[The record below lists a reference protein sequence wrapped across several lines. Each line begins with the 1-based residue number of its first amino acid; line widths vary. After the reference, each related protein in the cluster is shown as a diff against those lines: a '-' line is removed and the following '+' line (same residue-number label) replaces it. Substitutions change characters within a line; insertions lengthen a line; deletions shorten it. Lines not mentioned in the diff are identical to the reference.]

1 MEAYLGFVRRGFQR
15 AITYQFQFWAELV
28 INLLFMYI
36 YVCLWRALYAGRGAV
51 AGYDQGRLL
60 TYIIVAQTL
69 ITYQFTVRTW
79 ALIEQKVRSG
89 EIAIDL
95 ARPVDFQGM
104 MLATGIGTAL
114 HTLLFNMLPKFALF
128 ALAGVVQAPASGLA
142 LGLFLPSAILGYLVT
157 FGIEFGVGI
166 SAFWLVEVRGLYA
179 VVMWALAGLFSG
191 YFLPLEFFP
200 GWLAAISHALPFS
213 AMIYTPAALYAGSI
227 TGAAAVA
234 AVLGQLAWVAALFG
248 AGRLLFTI
256 AYRRL
261 VVQGG

>member
-1 MEAYLGFVRRGFQR
+1 
-15 AITYQFQFWAELV
+15 
-28 INLLFMYI
+28 MYI
-36 YVCLWRALYAGRGAV
+36 FVCMWRALYAGRDAV
-51 AGYDQGRLL
+51 AGYDRARLL

-79 ALIEQKVRSG
+79 ALLEGKVRSG
-89 EIAIDL
+89 EVAIDL

-104 MLATGIGTAL
+104 ILATGIGTAL
-114 HTLLFNMLPKFALF
+114 HTVLFNMLPKFSLF
-128 ALAGVVQAPASGLA
+128 ALLGVAQPPASGLA
-142 LGLFLPSAILGYLVT
+142 LGLFLVSALLGYLVT
-157 FGIEFGVGI
+157 FGIEFCIGI

-179 VVMWALAGLFSG
+179 LVMWALAGLFSG

-200 GWLAAISHALPFS
+200 GWLAAIAHALPFG
-213 AMIYTPAALYAGSI
+213 AMIYTPAAIYAGSLA
-227 TGAAAVA
+227 GMAAVA

-248 AGRLLFTI
+248 AGRLLFVM